1 MIGFGLI
8 NSHVVYSQAVTED
21 AQKLE
26 ELREKY
32 NLNDP
37 ERNHQDVGL
46 SETITDNTNPNS
58 VNLSDS
64 IMKGLCSG
72 NNANT
77 VYDLSKQID
86 ERGTSDIRSGERGIA
101 LGLGLSHGVPVI
113 VQDTREIDATYAR
126 EGTRKF
132 YRDDD
137 NNLVVEVIEESDV
150 THVEGMKQNGLT
162 SNEIDKDSLTNYH
175 RNIRRMLSAVITM
188 PSSIKMPENVHI
200 IGAIHIDETT
210 HDLSPKILDRAHI
223 MCFESPLLLDWDQIL
238 SEVNAYLF
246 NEVNRPLLFDNDELG
261 IRINYPKFKPGDEF
275 TDLFIE
281 LNRNFF
287 HKLGVEFGMRTIR
300 QGLHYLTLFKDVNGD
315 NVQALNNFLLHKV
328 LPKFTFDGNKTVGQT
343 TKLAL
348 IEKVLAERIRQALP
362 DAEEMPESF
371 SALHTLEEIVIN
383 AKSNDGVVNFW
394 S

>member
-64 IMKGLCSG
+64 IMRGLCSG

-113 VQDTREIDATYAR
+113 
-126 EGTRKF
+126 
-132 YRDDD
+132 
-137 NNLVVEVIEESDV
+137 EESDV

-175 RNIRRMLSAVITM
+175 RDIRRMLSAVITM

-200 IGAIHIDETT
+200 IGAIPIDETT
-210 HDLSPKILDRAHI
+210 HDLSPKVLDRAHI

-261 IRINYPKFKPGDEF
+261 IRIK
-275 TDLFIE
+275 
-281 LNRNFF
+281 
-287 HKLGVEFGMRTIR
+287 
-300 QGLHYLTLFKDVNGD
+300 
-315 NVQALNNFLLHKV
+315 
-328 LPKFTFDGNKTVGQT
+328 
-343 TKLAL
+343 
-348 IEKVLAERIRQALP
+348 
-362 DAEEMPESF
+362 
-371 SALHTLEEIVIN
+371 
-383 AKSNDGVVNFW
+383 
-394 S
+394 